1 MKFIFLFFLGLVSS
15 FSFAQGVE
23 ITLLDSKSKE
33 PIANAQVFVIE
44 TDQSFKSTEFG
55 KISVPSYV
63 LDMYQVKIAA
73 SGYRSFLQKI
83 PKELPIIL
91 YLERIHLD
99 LQEVTV
105 SSGSSVSQN
114 KNPFHIE
121 TRKIS
126 DLNQIP
132 AINLGELI
140 GRIPGVYQSSLGNGI
155 SKPVV
160 RGMQGMRV
168 ITMLNGLRLEGQQ
181 WGGDHGMGLSELG
194 VGSVE
199 VIKGPASLIY
209 GSDALGGVIYLMDV
223 PYAAVNTSEIQLQT
237 NLNQNTLGGV
247 SRILIKK
254 SYTNWRWLV
263 GGSYTNHADF
273 QLPDGRF
280 AKNSRFNA
288 FALKGSISFKGK
300 KSLHQWRMIM
310 DYSVSGI
317 PGHTD
322 DSLAT
327 PEMFQVLIQAR
338 QYLLPSQFFR
348 NYLAHQTSTWYLKNL
363 DAQLLMGYT
372 SNRLVEYDEKVTIPS
387 LNMHLQNVLLNSKF
401 TLKKWKD
408 LKWISGTQAM
418 FQTNRNAP
426 NATDTLISNSNSID
440 FGVYSTVTWS
450 KEFWVFQS
458 GLRYDTRSIFGI
470 DKNLYGDLGF
480 NFQGINGSIGAV
492 YAKNQ
497 MVFRSNV
504 STGYRAPHLTELLS
518 NGFHHGAL
526 RYEIGDKNL
535 VSEKAIQLD
544 VTLELNQEHG
554 AITFNPFAN
563 LIQNYIYIQ
572 PIDSMVKGMPV
583 FIYDQA
589 PRVLFLGGDIAYH
602 FHPHFA
608 HKLHWEISA
617 SYIRPFTGQDSS
629 VSLIPQ
635 PRLMNSIKY
644 EFGFGKKIKWKD
656 MHLQSTLLGPQNQVA
671 FNEQVSKAYHLLD
684 FGTVISVGLQD
695 QFIINMGVRNLFNT
709 RYIDHLSRLKNIGM
723 PSSGRSL
730 YLSLN
735 YQIINK
741 PKKQINEN

>member
-1 MKFIFLFFLGLVSS
+1 MKSIFLIFLCLASSS
-15 FSFAQGVE
+15 FFSQGVE
-23 ITLLDSKSKE
+23 ITLLDSKSKD

-44 TDQSFKSTEFG
+44 TDQSFKSSEFG
-55 KISVPSYV
+55 KLTIPNSI
-63 LDMYQVKIAA
+63 LDLYQVKISAN
-73 SGYRSFLQKI
+73 GYRSFLQKI
-83 PKELPIIL
+83 PKEFPIVL
-91 YLERIHLD
+91 YLEPIHLD
-99 LQEVTV
+99 LQEVTI

-168 ITMLNGLRLEGQQ
+168 ITMVNGLRLEGQQ

-194 VGSVE
+194 IGSVE

-209 GSDALGGVIYLMDV
+209 GADALGGVIYLMDV
-223 PYAAVNTSEIQLQT
+223 PYAAVNTSDIQLQT

-263 GGSYTNHADF
+263 GGSYSNHADF
-273 QLPDGRF
+273 QIPDGRF

-288 FALKGSISFKGK
+288 FSLKGSISFKGK

-310 DYSVSGI
+310 DHSVSGI
-317 PGHTD
+317 PGHTH

-327 PEMFQVLIQAR
+327 PETFQILTQAR
-338 QYLLPSQFFR
+338 KYLLPSQFFR

-363 DAQLLMGYT
+363 DAQLMIGYT
-372 SNRLVEYDEKVTIPS
+372 SNQLVEYDEKVTIPS
-387 LNMHLQNVLLNSKF
+387 LSMNLQNSLLNSKF
-401 TLKKWKD
+401 TVKKWKD

-426 NATDTLISNSNSID
+426 NATDTLIPNSNSID
-440 FGVYSTVTWS
+440 FGVYSTLTWS

-458 GLRYDTRSIFGI
+458 GLRYDMRSIFDI

-480 NFQGINGSIGAV
+480 NFNGLNGSIGAV
-492 YAKNQ
+492 FSKNQ
-497 MVFRSNV
+497 MIFRSNI

-535 VSEKAIQLD
+535 ISEKAIQLD
-544 VTLELNQEHG
+544 VTLELNQEHS
-554 AITFNPFAN
+554 AFTFNPFVN

-572 PIDSMVKGMPV
+572 PIDSMVQGMPV
-583 FIYDQA
+583 FIYEQA
-589 PRVLFLGGDIAYH
+589 PRVLFLGVDVAYH

-617 SYIRPFTGQDSS
+617 SYIAPFTGQDSS
-629 VSLIPQ
+629 VSLLPQ
-635 PRLMNSIKY
+635 PRLQNMLKY
-644 EFGFGKKIKWKD
+644 EFGFGKKIKLKD
-656 MHLQSTLLGPQNQVA
+656 IHIQSMLFGPQNQVA

-684 FGTVISVGLQD
+684 FGAVISIGKQE
-695 QFIINMGVRNLFNT
+695 QFTMNIGVRNLFNT
-709 RYIDHLSRLKNIGM
+709 RYIDHLSRLKNIGI
-723 PSSGRSL
+723 PSPGRGL
-730 YLSLN
+730 YLSFN
-735 YQIINK
+735 YHIINK
-741 PKKQINEN
+741 SKKQINEN

>member
-1 MKFIFLFFLGLVSS
+1 MKSIFLIFLCLASSS
-15 FSFAQGVE
+15 FFSQGVE
-23 ITLLDSKSKE
+23 ITLLDSKSKD

-44 TDQSFKSTEFG
+44 TDQSFKSSEFG
-55 KISVPSYV
+55 KLTIPNSI
-63 LDMYQVKIAA
+63 LDLYQVKISAN
-73 SGYRSFLQKI
+73 GYRSFLQKI
-83 PKELPIIL
+83 PKEFPIVL
-91 YLERIHLD
+91 YLEPIHLD
-99 LQEVTV
+99 LQEVTI

-132 AINLGELI
+132 SINLGELI

-155 SKPVV
+155 SKPVI

-168 ITMLNGLRLEGQQ
+168 ITMVNGLRLEGQQ

-194 VGSVE
+194 IGSVE

-209 GSDALGGVIYLMDV
+209 GADALGGVIYLMDV
-223 PYAAVNTSEIQLQT
+223 PYAAVNTSDIQLQT

-263 GGSYTNHADF
+263 GGSYSNHADF
-273 QLPDGRF
+273 QIPDGRF

-288 FALKGSISFKGK
+288 FSLKGSISFKGK

-310 DYSVSGI
+310 DHSVSGI
-317 PGHTD
+317 PGHTH

-327 PEMFQVLIQAR
+327 PETFQILTQAR
-338 QYLLPSQFFR
+338 KYLLPSQFFR

-363 DAQLLMGYT
+363 DAQLMIGYT
-372 SNRLVEYDEKVTIPS
+372 SNQLVEYDEKVTIPS
-387 LNMHLQNVLLNSKF
+387 LSMNLQNSLLNSKF
-401 TLKKWKD
+401 TVKKWKD

-426 NATDTLISNSNSID
+426 NATDTLIPNSNSID
-440 FGVYSTVTWS
+440 FGVYSTLTWS

-458 GLRYDTRSIFGI
+458 GLRYDMRSIFDI

-480 NFQGINGSIGAV
+480 NFNGINGSIGAV
-492 YAKNQ
+492 FSKNQ
-497 MVFRSNV
+497 MIFRSNI

-535 VSEKAIQLD
+535 ISEKAIQLD
-544 VTLELNQEHG
+544 VTLELNQEHS
-554 AITFNPFAN
+554 AFTFNPFVN

-572 PIDSMVKGMPV
+572 PIDSSVQGMPV
-583 FIYDQA
+583 FIYEQA
-589 PRVLFLGGDIAYH
+589 PRVLFLGVDVAYH

-617 SYIRPFTGQDSS
+617 SYIAPFTGQDSS
-629 VSLIPQ
+629 VSLLPQ
-635 PRLMNSIKY
+635 PRLQNMLKY
-644 EFGFGKKIKWKD
+644 EFGFGKKIKLKD
-656 MHLQSTLLGPQNQVA
+656 IHIQSMLFGPQNQVA

-684 FGTVISVGLQD
+684 FGALISIGKQE
-695 QFIINMGVRNLFNT
+695 QFTMNIGVRNLFNT

-723 PSSGRSL
+723 PSPGRGL

>member
-1 MKFIFLFFLGLVSS
+1 MKSIFLIFLCLASSS
-15 FSFAQGVE
+15 FFSQGVE
-23 ITLLDSKSKE
+23 ITLLDSKSKD

-44 TDQSFKSTEFG
+44 TDQSFKSSEFG
-55 KISVPSYV
+55 KLTIPNSI
-63 LDMYQVKIAA
+63 LDLYQVKISAN
-73 SGYRSFLQKI
+73 GYRSFLQKI
-83 PKELPIIL
+83 SKEFPIVL
-91 YLERIHLD
+91 YLEPIHLD
-99 LQEVTV
+99 LQEVTI

-155 SKPVV
+155 SKPVI

-168 ITMLNGLRLEGQQ
+168 ITMVNGLRLEGQQ

-194 VGSVE
+194 IGSVE

-209 GSDALGGVIYLMDV
+209 GADALGGVIYLMDV
-223 PYAAVNTSEIQLQT
+223 PYAAVNTSDIQLQT

-263 GGSYTNHADF
+263 GGSYSNHADF
-273 QLPDGRF
+273 QIPDGRF

-288 FALKGSISFKGK
+288 FSLKGSISFKGK

-310 DYSVSGI
+310 DHSVSGI
-317 PGHTD
+317 PGHTH

-327 PEMFQVLIQAR
+327 PETFQILTQAR
-338 QYLLPSQFFR
+338 KYLLPSQFFR

-363 DAQLLMGYT
+363 DAQLMIGYT
-372 SNRLVEYDEKVTIPS
+372 SNQLVEYDEKVTIPS
-387 LNMHLQNVLLNSKF
+387 LSMNLQNSLLNSKF
-401 TLKKWKD
+401 TVKKWKD
-408 LKWISGTQAM
+408 LKWTSGTQAM

-426 NATDTLISNSNSID
+426 NATDTLIPNSNSID
-440 FGVYSTVTWS
+440 FGIYSTLTWS

-458 GLRYDTRSIFGI
+458 GLRYDMRSIFDI

-480 NFQGINGSIGAV
+480 NFNGINGSIGAV
-492 YAKNQ
+492 FSKNQ
-497 MVFRSNV
+497 MIFRSNI

-535 VSEKAIQLD
+535 ISEKAIQLD
-544 VTLELNQEHG
+544 VTLELNQEHS
-554 AITFNPFAN
+554 AITFNPFVN

-572 PIDSMVKGMPV
+572 PIDSMVQGMPF
-583 FIYDQA
+583 FIYEQA
-589 PRVLFLGGDIAYH
+589 PRVLFLGGDVAYH

-617 SYIRPFTGQDSS
+617 SYIAPFTGQDSS
-629 VSLIPQ
+629 VSLLPQ
-635 PRLMNSIKY
+635 PRLQNMLKY
-644 EFGFGKKIKWKD
+644 EFGFGKKIKLKD
-656 MHLQSTLLGPQNQVA
+656 IHIQSMLFGPQNQVA

-684 FGTVISVGLQD
+684 FGALISIGKQE
-695 QFIINMGVRNLFNT
+695 QFTMNIGVRNLFNT

-723 PSSGRSL
+723 PSPGRGL

-735 YQIINK
+735 YHIINK
-741 PKKQINEN
+741 SKKQINEN

>member
-1 MKFIFLFFLGLVSS
+1 MKSIFLFFLCLASSS
-15 FSFAQGVE
+15 FFSQGVE
-23 ITLLDSKSKE
+23 ITLLDSKSKD

-44 TDQSFKSTEFG
+44 TDQSFKSSEFG
-55 KISVPSYV
+55 KLTIPNSI
-63 LDMYQVKIAA
+63 LDLYQVKISAN
-73 SGYRSFLQKI
+73 GYRSFLQKI
-83 PKELPIIL
+83 PKEFPIVL
-91 YLERIHLD
+91 YLEPIHLD
-99 LQEVTV
+99 LQEVTI

-168 ITMLNGLRLEGQQ
+168 ITMVNGLRLEGQQ

-194 VGSVE
+194 IGSVE

-209 GSDALGGVIYLMDV
+209 GADALGGVIYLMDV
-223 PYAAVNTSEIQLQT
+223 PYAAVNTSDIQLQT

-263 GGSYTNHADF
+263 GGSYSNHADF
-273 QLPDGRF
+273 QIPDGRF

-288 FALKGSISFKGK
+288 FSLKGSISFKGK

-310 DYSVSGI
+310 DHSVSGI
-317 PGHTD
+317 PGHTH

-327 PEMFQVLIQAR
+327 PETFQILTQAR
-338 QYLLPSQFFR
+338 KYLLPSQFFR

-363 DAQLLMGYT
+363 DAQLMIGYT
-372 SNRLVEYDEKVTIPS
+372 SNQLVEYDEKVTIPS
-387 LNMHLQNVLLNSKF
+387 LSMNLQNSLLNSKF
-401 TLKKWKD
+401 TVKKWKD

-426 NATDTLISNSNSID
+426 NATDTLIPNSNSID
-440 FGVYSTVTWS
+440 FGVYSTLTWS

-458 GLRYDTRSIFGI
+458 GLRYDMRSIFDI

-480 NFQGINGSIGAV
+480 NFNGINGSIGAV
-492 YAKNQ
+492 FSKNQ
-497 MVFRSNV
+497 MIFRSNI

-535 VSEKAIQLD
+535 ISEKAIQLD
-544 VTLELNQEHG
+544 VTLELNQEHS
-554 AITFNPFAN
+554 AITFNPFVN

-572 PIDSMVKGMPV
+572 PIDSMVQGMPV
-583 FIYDQA
+583 FIYEQA
-589 PRVLFLGGDIAYH
+589 PRVLFLGGDVAYH

-617 SYIRPFTGQDSS
+617 SYIAPFTGQDSS
-629 VSLIPQ
+629 VSLLPQ
-635 PRLMNSIKY
+635 PRLQNMLKY
-644 EFGFGKKIKWKD
+644 EFGFGKKIKLKD
-656 MHLQSTLLGPQNQVA
+656 IHIQSMLFGPQNQVA

-684 FGTVISVGLQD
+684 FGALISIGKQE
-695 QFIINMGVRNLFNT
+695 QFTMNIGVRNLFNT

-723 PSSGRSL
+723 PSPGRGL
-730 YLSLN
+730 FLSLN

>member
-1 MKFIFLFFLGLVSS
+1 MKSIFLIFLCLASSS
-15 FSFAQGVE
+15 FFSQGVE
-23 ITLLDSKSKE
+23 ITLLDSKSKD

-44 TDQSFKSTEFG
+44 TDQSFKSSEFG
-55 KISVPSYV
+55 KLTIPNSI
-63 LDMYQVKIAA
+63 LDLYQVKISAN
-73 SGYRSFLQKI
+73 GYRSFLQKI
-83 PKELPIIL
+83 PKEFPIVL
-91 YLERIHLD
+91 YLEPIHLD
-99 LQEVTV
+99 LQEVTI

-168 ITMLNGLRLEGQQ
+168 ITMVNGLRLEGQQ

-194 VGSVE
+194 IGSVE

-209 GSDALGGVIYLMDV
+209 GADALGGVIYLMDV
-223 PYAAVNTSEIQLQT
+223 PYAAVNTSDIQLQT

-263 GGSYTNHADF
+263 GGSYSNHADF
-273 QLPDGRF
+273 QIPDGRF

-288 FALKGSISFKGK
+288 FSLKGSISFKGK

-310 DYSVSGI
+310 DHSVSGI
-317 PGHTD
+317 PGHTH

-327 PEMFQVLIQAR
+327 PETFQILTQAR
-338 QYLLPSQFFR
+338 KYLLPSQFFR

-363 DAQLLMGYT
+363 DAQLMIGYT
-372 SNRLVEYDEKVTIPS
+372 SNQLVEYDEKVTIPS
-387 LNMHLQNVLLNSKF
+387 LSMNLQNSLLNSKF
-401 TLKKWKD
+401 TVKKWKD

-426 NATDTLISNSNSID
+426 NATDTLIPNSNSID
-440 FGVYSTVTWS
+440 FGVYSTLTWS

-458 GLRYDTRSIFGI
+458 GLRYDMRSIFDI

-480 NFQGINGSIGAV
+480 NFNGINGSIGAV
-492 YAKNQ
+492 FSKNQ
-497 MVFRSNV
+497 MIFRSNI

-535 VSEKAIQLD
+535 ISEKAIQLD
-544 VTLELNQEHG
+544 VTLELNQEHS
-554 AITFNPFAN
+554 AITFNPFVN

-572 PIDSMVKGMPV
+572 PIDSSVQGMPV
-583 FIYDQA
+583 FIYEQA
-589 PRVLFLGGDIAYH
+589 PRVLFLGGDVAYH

-617 SYIRPFTGQDSS
+617 SYIAPFTGQDSS
-629 VSLIPQ
+629 VSLLPQ
-635 PRLMNSIKY
+635 PRLQNMLKY
-644 EFGFGKKIKWKD
+644 EFGFGKKIKLKD
-656 MHLQSTLLGPQNQVA
+656 IHIQSMLFGPQNQVA

-684 FGTVISVGLQD
+684 FGALISIGKQE
-695 QFIINMGVRNLFNT
+695 QFTMNIGVRNLFNT

-723 PSSGRSL
+723 PSPGRGL
-730 YLSLN
+730 FLSLN